1 MVRLICRMKRQ
12 QSLILFLKHGM
23 KPQRKLRKIELRQ
36 REKKLER
43 VLVGN
48 VMMQLVFGM
57 KMLEQKITRK
67 IIMHLAEVILVVQVA
82 EVILVVQV
90 AERQILPVIIEHI
103 LPIWLMERIGMEV
116 LQIKGK

>member
-1 MVRLICRMKRQ
+1 M
-12 QSLILFLKHGM
+12 LFLKHGT

-57 KMLEQKITRK
+57 KMQQQKPTLRIV
-67 IIMHLAEVILVVQVA
+67 MP
-82 EVILVVQV
+82 
-90 AERQILPVIIEHI
+90 PVIIEHI

>member
-1 MVRLICRMKRQ
+1 MKRQ
-12 QSLILFLKHGM
+12 QSLMLFLKHGA

-48 VMMQLVFGM
+48 VMLQLVFGM
-57 KMLEQKITRK
+57 KMQQQKPTLRIV
-67 IIMHLAEVILVVQVA
+67 MHLAEI
-82 EVILVVQV
+82 
-90 AERQILPVIIEHI
+90 QILPVIIEHI

-116 LQIKGK
+116 L